1 MHIIQM
7 SILKIA
13 RLGHPILQEIAS
25 PVDDYKDPEIKKI
38 ISDMIETL
46 EDAGGIGLAAPQV
59 HISKR
64 IVIFFVPESRMEDER
79 DQVELTTM
87 INPEITPLNDKI
99 NRDWEACLSIPNL
112 MGAVERY
119 SHIKYSWFDIDGK
132 YFEREAS
139 GYHARVVQHECDHL
153 DGKLYPFRIADLSM
167 LGFQEEINFNV
178 ELLER
183 GRVVP
188 PSNKISR
195 VPNA

>member
-1 MHIIQM
+1 M

-59 HISKR
+59 HVSKR
-64 IVIFFVPESRMEDER
+64 IVIFFVPESRLEDER

-87 INPEITPLNDKI
+87 INPEIKPLNDKI

-119 SHIKYSWFDIDGK
+119 SHIKYSWFDINGK

-195 VPNA
+195 IPNA

>member
-59 HISKR
+59 HVSKR
-64 IVIFFVPESRMEDER
+64 IVIFFVPESRLEDER

-119 SHIKYSWFDIDGK
+119 SHIKYSWFDINGK

-153 DGKLYPFRIADLSM
+153 DGKLYPFRITDLSM
-167 LGFQEEINFNV
+167 FGFQEEINSNI

-183 GRVVP
+183 GRIV
-188 PSNKISR
+188 SSDNKMLR
-195 VPNA
+195 TPNA